1 MYHSVSKPITIFGQ
15 GVLQVC
21 LREYRQSVTH
31 PRMRPPVDCR
41 PNLPQGCGSVLS
53 QERILGSDSVLDSAI
68 SSLAL
73 ACACETA
80 LITAYIPYSN
90 QSSCA
95 RARVRTFVYRL
106 DSCLGSLLPD
116 GRRACARAKGSI
128 PATASSCDAK
138 DIPQPGV
145 VPFPFL
151 SSISLVRWSTSDR
164 SQRTSTSLDPQ

>member
-1 MYHSVSKPITIFGQ
+1 
-15 GVLQVC
+15 
-21 LREYRQSVTH
+21 
-31 PRMRPPVDCR
+31 MRPPVDCR

-68 SSLAL
+68 SSLTL
-73 ACACETA
+73 AYACVTT
-80 LITAYIPYSN
+80 LVTAYIPYSN

-95 RARVRTFVYRL
+95 RARVRIGVYRL

-116 GRRACARAKGSI
+116 GRRACDRACAKGSI